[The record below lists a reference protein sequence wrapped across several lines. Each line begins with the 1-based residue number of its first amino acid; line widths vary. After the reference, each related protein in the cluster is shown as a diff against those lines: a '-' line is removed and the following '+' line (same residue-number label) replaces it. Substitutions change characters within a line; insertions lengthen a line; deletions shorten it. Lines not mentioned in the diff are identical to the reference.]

1 MVRTQAHI
9 CIARPR
15 TEVFRFVA
23 TDFFENYRRWS
34 PEVIVLQAT
43 SPGPIGLGSTG
54 RQVRVDFG
62 RRTEVSFRV
71 SAFDELNRIDF
82 QGLSM
87 PMLSSYRFIEVDRHT
102 RLTFIF
108 ELARLDIFMR
118 PFTGLINQKV
128 QRGAQQMVWNIK
140 RLLESDAA
148 RLS

>member
-1 MVRTQAHI
+1 
-9 CIARPR
+9 
-15 TEVFRFVA
+15 
-23 TDFFENYRRWS
+23 
-34 PEVIVLQAT
+34 
-43 SPGPIGLGSTG
+43 
-54 RQVRVDFG
+54 
-62 RRTEVSFRV
+62 
-71 SAFDELNRIDF
+71 
-82 QGLSM
+82 M

-128 QRGAQQMVWNIK
+128 QQGAQQMVWNIK